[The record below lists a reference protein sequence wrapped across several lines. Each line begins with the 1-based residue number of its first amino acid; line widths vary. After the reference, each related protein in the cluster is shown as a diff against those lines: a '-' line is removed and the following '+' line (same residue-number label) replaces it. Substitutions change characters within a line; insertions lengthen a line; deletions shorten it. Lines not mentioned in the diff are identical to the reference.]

1 MIRRINSWMLPIAL
15 CVGFFF
21 YSFLTQFAVIIP
33 YLISV
38 MLFITY
44 CKISIREIRFTRLHF
59 WLLAIQMVGSSLI
72 FGALAWLNPVVAQ
85 GAMICVLAPTA
96 ISAAVITG
104 MLGGD
109 VASLTA
115 YSFLSN
121 LSVAI
126 FAPVLFSLVG
136 AHHNVSFSDSFFYI
150 IKGIFPLLF
159 LPFLL
164 AQIAER
170 VLPPF
175 HALVKKHQSVSF
187 YLWAVSLTIVV
198 AKTISFIRAQ
208 PTSYYHT
215 DLWLA
220 LVSLL
225 ICLGQFLLG
234 RRIGA
239 RYGSTITGGQSL
251 GQKNTVLSIW
261 MAQTYL
267 DPISSVAPGTYV
279 LWQNTVNSV
288 QLWLKNR
295 KVK

>member
-1 MIRRINSWMLPIAL
+1 MLPIAL

-44 CKISIREIRFTRLHF
+44 CKISIREIHFTRLHF

-126 FAPVLFSLVG
+126 VAPVLFSLVG
-136 AHHNVSFSDSFFYI
+136 VHHNVSFFDSFIYI

-164 AQIAER
+164 AQIAEK
-170 VLPPF
+170 VLPSF
-175 HALVKKHQSVSF
+175 HALVKKRQSVSF

-208 PTSYYHT
+208 PASSYRT

>member
-1 MIRRINSWMLPIAL
+1 MLPIAL
-15 CVGFFF
+15 CMGFFF

-44 CKISIREIRFTRLHF
+44 CKISIGEIRFNRLHF
-59 WLLAIQMVGSSLI
+59 RLLAIQIAGSSLI
-72 FGALAWLNPVVAQ
+72 FAALSWLDVVVAQ

-126 FAPVLFSLVG
+126 VAPVLFSVVG
-136 AHHNVSFSDSFFYI
+136 AHNSFSFTDSFFYI

-164 AQIAER
+164 AQLTER
-170 VLPPF
+170 VLPRL
-175 HALVKKHQSVSF
+175 HSQVKKRQSVSF

-208 PTSYYHT
+208 PDSAYHT

-220 LVSLL
+220 LSSLV
-225 ICLGQFLLG
+225 ICLGQFWLG